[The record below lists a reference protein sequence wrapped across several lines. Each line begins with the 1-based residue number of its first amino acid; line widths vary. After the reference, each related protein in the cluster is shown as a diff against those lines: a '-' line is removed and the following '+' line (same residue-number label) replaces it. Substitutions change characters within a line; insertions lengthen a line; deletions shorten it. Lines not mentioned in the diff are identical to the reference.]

1 MKRFLFITL
10 FAAAFVG
17 AVLLTVFVKTT
28 TANADIAAGNKA
40 YAAQDYET
48 ALQRY
53 SAAQSQV
60 PGQVESAYDAANTY
74 YRQNVLDKA
83 QQTLEPALAQPNNA
97 LAEFVHFNLGNIAY
111 HAKQF
116 DAAIAQYEAALRLQ
130 PNDRDAKYNLELAL
144 QQKQKQQDQQKQQ
157 QQQNQQ
163 NQQQQNQDQQKQD
176 QQNQQGQ
183 QNQDQQNQQNQSGGQ
198 QDQQQKQQD
207 QQNGQQGDQQNQQ
220 QQNQDQQNG
229 QQGDPQNQ
237 QQQNQDQQNRQNG
250 QQGDQQNQQPDQQQ
264 SQQAGQP
271 NQPQSDQQNGQAYG
285 ARPQQGLTPEQA
297 KRLLAAIGGNSKTL
311 LEKLQ
316 LMYMASG
323 DYPDKD
329 W

>member
-1 MKRFLFITL
+1 MKRFLIISLLTT
-10 FAAAFVG
+10 AFVG
-17 AVLLTVFVKTT
+17 AVLLTLFVKTT

-53 SAAQSQV
+53 TAVQSQA
-60 PGQVESAYDAANTY
+60 PGQVEPAYNAANTY

-83 QQTLEPALAQPNNA
+83 QQTLEPTLAQPNNA
-97 LAEFVHFNLGNIAY
+97 IAEFVHFNLGNIAY
-111 HAKQF
+111 NAQQF
-116 DAAIAQYEAALRLQ
+116 DAAIAQYEEALRLQ
-130 PNDRDAKYNLELAL
+130 PDDQDAKYNLELAL
-144 QQKQKQQDQQKQQ
+144 QQKQQQDQQKQQ
-157 QQQNQQ
+157 QQQNQNQQ

-183 QNQDQQNQQNQSGGQ
+183 QNQDQQNQSGGQ
-198 QDQQQKQQD
+198 QDQQKQPDQQSGQQGDQQDQQQQHQPD
-207 QQNGQQGDQQNQQ
+207 QQNGQEGDQQNQQ
-220 QQNQDQQNG
+220 Q
-229 QQGDPQNQ
+229 
-237 QQQNQDQQNRQNG
+237 
-250 QQGDQQNQQPDQQQ
+250 DQQQ
-264 SQQAGQP
+264 GQQAGQP

-311 LEKLQ
+311 MEKLQ

-323 DYPDKD
+323 ANPDKD